1 MDIVEYAARAT
12 APYIGQAF
20 SYADWIGMVRRMR
33 KEVEDDPQMYPHTY
47 RPPRVTAPPEPR
59 VGGLIGEFLDAP
71 PRERTSYKYPGGE
84 RLYSPSR
91 SILEGMPD
99 YGLGYRRHG
108 MTGGYKLRYVRPI
121 RPRIFGL
128 KRKKFRRGYIKR
140 RRT

>member
-1 MDIVEYAARAT
+1 MDIVEYAARAA

-20 SYADWIGMVRRMR
+20 SYADWLQMVRRMR

-71 PRERTSYKYPGGE
+71 PRDRDSYEFKYT
-84 RLYSPSR
+84 PSR
-91 SILEGMPD
+91 SILEGMTD
-99 YGLGYRRHG
+99 YGQNYRRHG